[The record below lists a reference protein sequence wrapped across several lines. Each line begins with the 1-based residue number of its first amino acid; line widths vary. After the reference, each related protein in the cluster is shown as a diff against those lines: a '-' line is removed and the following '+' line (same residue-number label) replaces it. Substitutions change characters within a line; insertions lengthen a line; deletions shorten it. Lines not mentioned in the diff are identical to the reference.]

1 MVNTVYGSIIVK
13 KTTTRHPCTRR
24 AFGVEDVCTRITM
37 ATTYV
42 TPSDV
47 TAGRGAYIGG
57 WNEAAKHDCMVV
69 TSASRPAG
77 RSMNLEEPNAD
88 DTSQQVGSL

>member
-1 MVNTVYGSIIVK
+1 MVHTVYGSIIVK
-13 KTTTRHPCTRR
+13 KTTTRHPCTGR

-42 TPSDV
+42 TP
-47 TAGRGAYIGG
+47 GRGAYIGV

-69 TSASRPAG
+69 TSAGRPGA
-77 RSMNLEEPNAD
+77 A
-88 DTSQQVGSL
+88 